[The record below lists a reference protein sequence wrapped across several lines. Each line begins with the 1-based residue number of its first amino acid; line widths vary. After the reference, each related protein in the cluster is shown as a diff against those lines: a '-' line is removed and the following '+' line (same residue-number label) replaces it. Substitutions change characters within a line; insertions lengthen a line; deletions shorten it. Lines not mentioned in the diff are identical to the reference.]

1 MSWSKVTVAGLAV
14 FAALSATDFMQT
26 FALVETTGGRVVEG
40 NPVAAEWLDRY
51 GWTGL
56 AVFKAASMLVVCG
69 VIFLLARHRPS
80 AGALV
85 AAVGC
90 LALIGVTTYSH
101 NLLASTP
108 PADDLDLIA
117 VYPGYGPDGP
127 LPASLR
133 RSVPPPC
140 LDELAAPVS

>member
-1 MSWSKVTVAGLAV
+1 MSWSRLTVAGLAV

-51 GWTGL
+51 GWAGL
-56 AVFKAASMLVVCG
+56 AAFKAASVLVVCG
-69 VIFLLARHRPS
+69 VIALLARHRPP

-90 LALIGVTTYSH
+90 LALVSVTTYSH

-108 PADDLDLIA
+108 PADDLDLVA
-117 VYPGYGPDGP
+117 VYPQYDAPGRRPDP
-127 LPASLR
+127 SHR
-133 RSVPPPC
+133 RPPRPG
-140 LDELAAPVS
+140 LDEPTEPVT

>member
-1 MSWSKVTVAGLAV
+1 MSWSRVTVAGLAV

-51 GWTGL
+51 GWAGL
-56 AVFKAASMLVVCG
+56 AAFKAASVLVVCG
-69 VIFLLARHRPS
+69 VIFLLARHRPP

-85 AAVGC
+85 TAVGC
-90 LALIGVTTYSH
+90 LALISVTTYSH

-108 PADDLDLIA
+108 PADEVDLVAVCPGCGPSGPRPASSRRPLPPPDLD
-117 VYPGYGPDGP
+117 GP
-127 LPASLR
+127 
-133 RSVPPPC
+133 V
-140 LDELAAPVS
+140 APVS